1 MTNTALV
8 VGASGIV
15 GSNLARHLS
24 DRGWQVLG
32 LARRPPSGLD
42 GVRPIAADLQDPAS
56 LRDILASLRPTHV
69 FLATWLRQPTE
80 AENIRVNA
88 AMVRNVLGALS
99 GADTL
104 SHVALVTGLKHY
116 LGPFESYGK
125 GRLPA
130 TPFREEQPRL
140 DVENFYYAQEDE
152 LFDAA
157 RRGGFS
163 WSIHRPHT
171 IIGYAIGNAMNMG
184 TTLAVYATICPRN
197 GAAISLSRLGDAMDR
212 LDGYDGCQ
220 IAGAAPGMGRDDDG
234 RARPGIQRRKWRC
247 LPMELDVGAT
257 GRLVRVAA
265 CPLSRGNFAA

>member
-88 AMVRNVLGALS
+88 AMVRNVLEALS

-130 TPFREEQPRL
+130 TPFWRSGRGHRRSGRYRSGTRISARGAPRA
-140 DVENFYYAQEDE
+140 EP
-152 LFDAA
+152 
-157 RRGGFS
+157 RRL
-163 WSIHRPHT
+163 P
-171 IIGYAIGNAMNMG
+171 
-184 TTLAVYATICPRN
+184 
-197 GAAISLSRLGDAMDR
+197 
-212 LDGYDGCQ
+212 
-220 IAGAAPGMGRDDDG
+220 PG
-234 RARPGIQRRKWRC
+234 
-247 LPMELDVGAT
+247 
-257 GRLVRVAA
+257 
-265 CPLSRGNFAA
+265 

>member
-15 GSNLARHLS
+15 GNNLARHLS

-32 LARRPPSGLD
+32 LARRPPSDLD

-152 LFDAA
+152 LFAAA
-157 RRGGFS
+157 RARWFQLEHS
-163 WSIHRPHT
+163 PPAHDHRLCDRQRHEH
-171 IIGYAIGNAMNMG
+171 GNDACR
-184 TTLAVYATICPRN
+184 LRDDLSRN
-197 GAAISLSRLGDAMDR
+197 GAAISLSRLGDAMER
-212 LDGYDGCQ
+212 PDGYDGCQ
-220 IAGAAPGMGRDDDG
+220 IAGAASGMGRDDDG
-234 RARPGIQRRKWRC
+234 RATRHS
-247 LPMELDVGAT
+247 T
-257 GRLVRVAA
+257 
-265 CPLSRGNFAA
+265 S

>member
-163 WSIHRPHT
+163 WSIHRPAHDHRLCDRQRHEH
-171 IIGYAIGNAMNMG
+171 GNDACR
-184 TTLAVYATICPRN
+184 LRDDLSRN

>member
-88 AMVRNVLGALS
+88 AMVRNVLGSTFRRRYAFSCRAGHRAKALP
-99 GADTL
+99 GT
-104 SHVALVTGLKHY
+104 VQ
-116 LGPFESYGK
+116 SYGK

-163 WSIHRPHT
+163 WSIHRRT
-171 IIGYAIGNAMNMG
+171 RSSAM
-184 TTLAVYATICPRN
+184 R
-197 GAAISLSRLGDAMDR
+197 
-212 LDGYDGCQ
+212 
-220 IAGAAPGMGRDDDG
+220 
-234 RARPGIQRRKWRC
+234 
-247 LPMELDVGAT
+247 
-257 GRLVRVAA
+257 
-265 CPLSRGNFAA
+265 